1 MRLRTL
7 HEIRR
12 ELLSGAA
19 ESVTDEAF
27 KWGLTELGRFARAY
41 SGLFGEVP
49 SETRRVGR
57 HRWARAGLLTP

>member
-1 MRLRTL
+1 
-7 HEIRR
+7 
-12 ELLSGAA
+12 LSGAT

-49 SETRRVGR
+49 SETLRVGR